1 MNQQI
6 NAEGPVAQVLG
17 HGWADVCQE
26 HIDALVES
34 LRPFIRVGAG
44 STLTL
49 HGYKPPYDAGPTP
62 DGLLEFTVSAPGQAD
77 VAFALE
83 FGGDPVE
90 RYGFDDLSLGRLEDV
105 ARDGDPINLRASV
118 ANFDE
123 MWKFAC
129 QFAEKVGIANI
140 QMRYGV

>member
-1 MNQQI
+1 MTKQ
-6 NAEGPVAQVLG
+6 AVEASPVARVLG
-17 HGWADVCQE
+17 HGWADVHQD
-26 HIDALVES
+26 HVDALVES
-34 LRPFIRVGAG
+34 LLPFVRAGLG

-49 HGYKPPYDAGPTP
+49 NGYKPPYGSGPTP
-62 DGLLEFTVSAPGQAD
+62 DGFMEFTVSVPGQPD
-77 VAFALE
+77 VAFSLE

-123 MWKFAC
+123 LWKFAC
-129 QFAEKVGIANI
+129 QFAEKVGIASI